1 MIEIFKKRPF
11 LSTGIF
17 FIVLAVIL
25 YLVQGEETVLVS
37 IFFLFANL
45 IFWVWFLIYLP
56 IKFFSKSKD
65 PKVKKTDKKV
75 KKTRSIG
82 GALVWILFISFMG
95 FYLYS
100 WIQFEEAGKYNTVE
114 SSYNDIVKNTKDEIK
129 KCKSGESTYLNGL
142 ICPVTPEKTIERLL
156 EMYSN
161 KCNPYTFNENKLPGG
176 SLYKEGIRPCS
187 SLLRKNQNINN
198 DTDVGFINLKFSKQN
213 ITFDACLEKPCN
225 EKNNRRQ
232 DSIGVE

>member
-1 MIEIFKKRPF
+1 MIKIKEIFKKRPF

-65 PKVKKTDKKV
+65 PKVKKIDKKV

-82 GALVWILFISFMG
+82 GALVWILFLSFMG
-95 FYLYS
+95 FFLYS
-100 WIQFEEAGKYNTVE
+100 WIKLG
-114 SSYNDIVKNTKDEIK
+114 
-129 KCKSGESTYLNGL
+129 
-142 ICPVTPEKTIERLL
+142 IE
-156 EMYSN
+156 
-161 KCNPYTFNENKLPGG
+161 
-176 SLYKEGIRPCS
+176 
-187 SLLRKNQNINN
+187 
-198 DTDVGFINLKFSKQN
+198 
-213 ITFDACLEKPCN
+213 
-225 EKNNRRQ
+225 
-232 DSIGVE
+232 